1 MSKEIS
7 YTEFLDVLDIIA
19 EDAVSFM
26 HPAHVYPTSGFYNAE
41 LRRHAK
47 RIAQG
52 LGYSHDQ
59 AVEFARSVEDLHGL
73 PDDLPSNGFHPN
85 MELPL

>member
-1 MSKEIS
+1 MTTIS
-7 YTEFLDVLDIIA
+7 HSEFEGMLDIVA
-19 EDAVSFM
+19 EDAISFM
-26 HPAHVYPTSGFYNAE
+26 HPAHTYPSSGLYNAE

-52 LGYSHDQ
+52 MGYTHDQ
-59 AVEFARSVEDLHGL
+59 ALEFARAVEDLHGL
-73 PDDLPSNGFHPN
+73 PDDLPGDGYHPS